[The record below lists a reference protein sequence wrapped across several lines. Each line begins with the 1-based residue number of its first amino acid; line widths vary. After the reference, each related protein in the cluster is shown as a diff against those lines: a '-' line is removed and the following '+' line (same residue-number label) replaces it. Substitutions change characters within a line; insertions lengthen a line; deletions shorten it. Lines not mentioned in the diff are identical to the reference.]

1 MLRIWSVYAF
11 VFTKLLST
19 KISITQICHGGG
31 WLLVAVVCRPLSENI
46 GMAYIVSRWW
56 VVQQNSSVE

>member
-19 KISITQICHGGG
+19 KISITKYVMVADGC
-31 WLLVAVVCRPLSENI
+31 WLLLFADRSAKI
-46 GMAYIVSRWW
+46 
-56 VVQQNSSVE
+56 